1 MTLTILE
8 TRQIQD
14 RSALPALST
23 GAGASLDTILNS
35 INNEIQSPFLI
46 SVDSVNTKRFDIAA
60 AKIQN
65 PTSTGHYRLPQ
76 PISKVLSTFTAGT
89 ITLPSSGT
97 GSIAVSPGSSLT
109 LSMIASQY
117 CAIGIA
123 VNFMTGNIV
132 LLQGAAA
139 ATLSTAISY
148 TNLPSLQSPSCYD
161 VGFIIVRTDGT
172 NTVQNVAAS
181 DIYQYSSSG
190 SGSGLAVTSLTSAQA
205 VALGTL
211 STGVHYVIDTTDAS
225 GDITVTLPAGASGEN
240 LKICNASRSALFN
253 RYNIIVT
260 ASGSDTIYQGTGA
273 STYSLSPDKTI
284 ELVWNINQNSTPAWV
299 IEQSS
304 LTIQAFN
311 ATTGTNLNA
320 GVHYVIDMSAA
331 SGNLSIAAPA
341 GLNGRT
347 FKVSTVGNTGNNGL
361 GYTVTITAT
370 GTDKFYYNGLATN
383 ASYIITGDTW
393 AEFSWDNSTLG
404 VWQVD
409 VPGGMQIRTVTGAN
423 LNTTTLINNVH
434 YIADLSAGSSISVTA
449 PAGKK
454 GSTFRIFS
462 TGNLS
467 NGNTITINPNGS
479 DNIYQNGTAANTA
492 YTIYSLES
500 YVEFIWDD
508 KTLNAWVIEV
518 PGAGSGSGGGSPLDP
533 DPEST
538 FIYNTRSDFGIEKKT
553 YFGSTSGTDNV
564 LGLGKIVMASGATFT
579 SLDVRGHIF
588 ISDNPLVNSF
598 KVKLLYN
605 SSKVDRGAKIEV
617 SNDNGSTW
625 VTPIAYKYA
634 FKVSGVNT
642 TVGAVYT
649 NNGQTFTVVN
659 AIASGTDKVL
669 VCYGTGAPTAGS
681 GSLIKSSGTGTDPIS
696 YTDTYGAGE
705 ASGNMVIA
713 DFVLSTAAVSTG
725 VIVRVTASGTITLW
739 NSSAYVNSLGS
750 CELVG
755 FSVDMVQD
763 STGAYAGD
771 ATKEIRVI
779 TAGEASSG
787 MISLVSVKFTPG
799 AGQIH
804 CNYKGHDFIEPDF
817 IALGGGV
824 VQFPINFFA
833 SGDTAKFYVG
843 YGLVN
848 LSNAPVTIQNIVLTY
863 SAITSAATLSTQ
875 TYASCSGA
883 TTYAVTLPTAVGVQG
898 LVYTVKSNMNAGVI
912 LTVNTT
918 SSQTIDGSTSITLSR
933 YSSLMVISNGSNW
946 EII

>member
-1 MTLTILE
+1 MTSKLDARQSQYIGALKVTSDTTPTTLDVIVPSIDSNTTPPFSMACTGVNQVTI
-8 TRQIQD
+8 
-14 RSALPALST
+14 SAAVVTNPAT
-23 GAGASLDTILNS
+23 NRNRTVNPINQVIPYAYAGAVISTPTTNGGNITSGASSLAVTIGTVS
-35 INNEIQSPFLI
+35 FYIRVGIYINNAGVIRFSPG
-46 SVDSVNTKRFDIAA
+46 TAA
-60 AKIQN
+60 ATIN
-65 PTSTGHYRLPQ
+65 
-76 PISKVLSTFTAGT
+76 TAGT
-89 ITLPSSGT
+89 PAPVGGAYGIGEIILQRSSG
-97 GSIAVSPGSSLT
+97 S
-109 LSMIASQY
+109 
-117 CAIGIA
+117 AI
-123 VNFMTGNIV
+123 NNI
-132 LLQGAAA
+132 
-139 ATLSTAISY
+139 
-148 TNLPSLQSPSCYD
+148 
-161 VGFIIVRTDGT
+161 TDA
-172 NTVQNVAAS
+172 NVVMYA
-181 DIYQYSSSG
+181 G
-190 SGSGLAVTSLTSAQA
+190 SGSGGGLALICLTSTAA
-205 VALGTL
+205 AGTTL
-211 STGVHYVIDTTDAS
+211 SSNVHYVIDTTDAS

-681 GSLIKSSGTGTDPIS
+681 GSLVKSSGTGTDPIS

-739 NSSAYVNSLGS
+739 NSSAYVSSLGS

-863 SAITSAATLSTQ
+863 SVITSAATLSTQ